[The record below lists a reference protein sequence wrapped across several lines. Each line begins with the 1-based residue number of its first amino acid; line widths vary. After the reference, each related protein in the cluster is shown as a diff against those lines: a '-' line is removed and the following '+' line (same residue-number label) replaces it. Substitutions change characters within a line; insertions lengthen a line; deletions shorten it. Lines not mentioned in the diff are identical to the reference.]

1 MYVLNKKIQF
11 MAILY
16 KLNYY
21 GLVRCKCRLTSNV
34 QVWKWLLM
42 TQYTATTRHLY
53 LLKKFLCWKILLK
66 GTFFNPFV
74 KLRSSIMNQFG
85 SIMQYAPLFS
95 SIGSMASSGVA
106 NRTLQHLDGK
116 SSRKSGTLMMMML
129 IISDCYCDD
138 GEFRSTGT
146 IKTVKD
152 A

>member
-1 MYVLNKKIQF
+1 
-11 MAILY
+11 
-16 KLNYY
+16 
-21 GLVRCKCRLTSNV
+21 
-34 QVWKWLLM
+34 
-42 TQYTATTRHLY
+42 
-53 LLKKFLCWKILLK
+53 
-66 GTFFNPFV
+66 
-74 KLRSSIMNQFG
+74 MNQFG